1 MRPLKKIF
9 IAISLFVFLISPNLQ
24 ADGTNSQSLNREISA
39 LFGRGT
45 TLFKQET
52 TQTPPPFVKSGTPAA
67 LRAKI
72 YPDALSPENRHIL
85 RRPTDSNDPD
95 FYGTGVI
102 VLTYDSPGGSFKIH
116 YTEDNSRGDA
126 VSGSDGNPATIP
138 QFVLDTGTAFEN
150 SRSRIKALGFPELP
164 GDGSNGGD
172 SRFDVY
178 IVNLPGSFG
187 YTSFDAFPS
196 DTYIVIDNDFSSV
209 PQNLDPAGTQK
220 GAIKVTAAHEL
231 FHAFQFQRTIDIA
244 GNGWWMESSS
254 TWMEDEVYP
263 EVKDYL
269 NYIGLRYNDVNDNG
283 RWDSGE
289 PYFTISGQNAGT
301 LARTAKWFDRPDTS
315 LNTYNSSFEYG
326 NIIWVKFLSENFGRD
341 IVRGIWTRT
350 GVSATALKSIETEL
364 AASGTTFASALRSF
378 RQKVLALDFIDR
390 AHYPA
395 VRHEGSFS
403 SIPQSITGNLD
414 HLTARYYTFKPD
426 AETKPLT
433 VKLKDMNSGNFGAML
448 MLKKNDGSFDR
459 RDIVL
464 DSPEGRLSVEGFG
477 AAGQYVRAVLI
488 IMNSA
493 ASADAQAYAVEVTN
507 EPPPAASSGGGGG
520 CFIATAAFGSP
531 LAPEV
536 ATLRRFRDEHL
547 LTNAA
552 GRWFVSMY
560 YRLSPPVAAV
570 IGNSEGLRTVS
581 RAALYPVVYSVKHPD
596 YALFILTIPVFTA
609 IILRTRRSKKHS
621 GRTHGK

>member
-1 MRPLKKIF
+1 MKKIF
-9 IAISLFVFLISPNLQ
+9 IALALFVFLLSPGLPGAETDRQ
-24 ADGTNSQSLNREISA
+24 EIDREVGA

-45 TLFKQET
+45 ALFKQET
-52 TQTPPPFVKSGTPAA
+52 AGAPLSFVKSGTPAA
-67 LRAKI
+67 LRAKT

-85 RRPTDSNDPD
+85 RRPDDSNDPD
-95 FYGTGVI
+95 FYGTGII
-102 VLTYDSPGGSFKIH
+102 VLTYDTPGGLFRIH

-126 VSGSDGNPATIP
+126 VPGSDGSPATIP

-150 SRSRIKALGFPELP
+150 SRTRIKELGFPELP
-164 GDGSNGGD
+164 GDGSRGGD

-178 IVNLPGSFG
+178 IVNIPGSFG

-196 DTYIVIDNDFSSV
+196 DAYIVIDNDFSSV
-209 PQNLDPAGTQK
+209 PQNLDPAGTRA

-231 FHAFQFQRTIDIA
+231 FHAFQFQRTIDITS
-244 GNGWWMESSS
+244 NGWWMESSS
-254 TWMEDEVYP
+254 TWMEDEIYP

-269 NYIGLRYNDVNDNG
+269 NYIGLRYDDLNDNG

-289 PYFTISGQNAGT
+289 PYYSIFGQNAGT

-315 LNTYNSSFEYG
+315 LNTFNSSFEYG
-326 NIIWVKFLSENFGRD
+326 NIIWVKYLSENHGRD
-341 IVRGIWTRT
+341 IVRGIWART
-350 GVSATALKSIETEL
+350 GVAATALKSIEAEL
-364 AASGTTFASALRSF
+364 AASGTALASALKSF
-378 RQKVLALDFIDR
+378 RQKVLTLDFIDR
-390 AHYPA
+390 AHYPV
-395 VRHEGSFS
+395 VRQEGSFN
-403 SIPQSITGNLD
+403 SIPQSLTGNLD

-433 VKLKDMNSGNFGAML
+433 VKLRDMNSGNFGAML

-464 DSPEGRLSVEGFG
+464 DSPEGRLSVDGFG
-477 AAGQYVRAVLI
+477 SSGPYVRAVLI
-488 IMNSA
+488 ILNTA

-520 CFIATAAFGSP
+520 CFIATAAYGSP
-531 LAPEV
+531 LAPDV
-536 ATLRRFRDEHL
+536 ATLRRFRDDHL

-552 GRWFVSMY
+552 GRWFVGLY

-570 IGNSEGLRTVS
+570 IENSEGLRTLS
-581 RAALYPVVYSVKHPD
+581 RAALYPVVYSVRHPD
-596 YALFILTIPVFTA
+596 YALLILTIPFFTA
-609 IILRTRRSKKHS
+609 IMLRARRSKKHS